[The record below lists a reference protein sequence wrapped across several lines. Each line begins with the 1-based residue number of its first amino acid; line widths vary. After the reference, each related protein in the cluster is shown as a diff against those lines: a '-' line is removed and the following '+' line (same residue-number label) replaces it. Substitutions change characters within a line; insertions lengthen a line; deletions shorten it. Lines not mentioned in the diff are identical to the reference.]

1 MFGATIRSLLSH
13 KLRLLLS
20 AFAVVL
26 GVMSVS
32 SALVLTDTLS
42 RSYKAMFSTAFD
54 NVDVEV
60 SAPPKVDTGYY
71 SVPSTI
77 PASMVDRLR
86 RVPGAAQAIG
96 SVGTVDGARVIG
108 KDGKVLS
115 TFGAPRFGVN
125 WTGEDEYVKLRAG
138 RGPQSDGEIAING
151 GLAKVT
157 GYGVGDRID
166 VLTLQSRQTFT
177 VVGVFGYFG
186 NRDSLAGE
194 TMVAFTTPAAQRL
207 LLGAP
212 NEFTAINVR
221 RASGVTQQ
229 QLRDRIAADLGTGYR
244 VQTGQELAAQ
254 SSQQLDAGLKFFSYI
269 LLGFA
274 SVALFVGVFLILN
287 TFSIIVAQRMREL
300 ALMRAMGASRRQVV
314 VSVETEAA
322 VVGVLSSVVGFG
334 LGVGVGRLLA
344 WLYATFLGGGVAL
357 APLRVPLSSVVG
369 SFAVGILVTMLAA
382 LLPALRAARIPP
394 VAAMREAAAGDRP
407 LTRTTVTGAAITLA
421 GGGLLWAGLTD
432 HAGQGNSLLALLVGL
447 LLILTGVALL
457 TPSLTRPVVSAL
469 AAVFAGWT
477 PGRLGGRNS
486 ARNPRRTAVTA
497 AALMVGVSLITGISV
512 VLTSATASL
521 NHILDTQMHVDLII
535 AGDQTVANTF
545 PPTFDGAV
553 LDRARVLPGVAG
565 VVGVY
570 SDVAMINGRPTP
582 IAAVS
587 DSSQMRAMAGMTARE
602 GTLDGLGAGQLI
614 VDENTAKSLNLH
626 AGDSVRVQLS
636 KGAASVFTITGVYSK
651 ATGVNGWITGQT
663 EAVSFRTNRP
673 SQGFIETAPG
683 ASIAQIKAELA
694 TLLADNPEVSV
705 TDRSGYVQQ
714 QTRSLD
720 SVMVMVQMLLALSII
735 IALLGIVN
743 TLALSIIERTRELG
757 LLRAIGLR
765 RRQLMSMV
773 GVESVVISVFGALLG
788 VAVGVAMGAATTQGL
803 RDQGFTTIG
812 VPWAQIVVYLALGA
826 VVGVIASVVPAIRA
840 ARLNVLN
847 AIAYE

>member
-1 MFGATIRSLLSH
+1 MFGATMKSLLSH

-20 AFAVVL
+20 ALAVVL

-42 RSYKAMFSTAFD
+42 RSYKAMFSTAFA

-71 SVPSTI
+71 SPPSTV
-77 PASMVDRLR
+77 PAPMVDRLR
-86 RVPGAAQAIG
+86 QVPGVTQAIG
-96 SVGTVDGARVIG
+96 VVSTVDGARVVG
-108 KDGKVLS
+108 RDGKVLAS
-115 TFGAPRFGVN
+115 FGAPRFGVN
-125 WTGEDEYVKLRAG
+125 WTGEDEYVNLRSG
-138 RGPQSDGEIAING
+138 RGPQADDEIAING
-151 GLAKVT
+151 GLAKAT

-166 VLTLQSRQTFT
+166 VLTLESRQTFT
-177 VVGVFGYFG
+177 VVGVFGYYG

-212 NEFTAINVR
+212 GEFTAVNLR
-221 RASGVTQQ
+221 RAPGVTQQ
-229 QLRDRIAADLGTGYR
+229 QLRDRIVADIGTGYR
-244 VQTGQELAAQ
+244 VQTGQELAEQ
-254 SSQQLDAGLKFFSYI
+254 SSRQLDAGLKFFRYI

-274 SVALFVGVFLILN
+274 FVALFVGVFLILN

-300 ALMRAMGASRRQVV
+300 ALMRAMGASRVQMVMSVEAEAVV
-314 VSVETEAA
+314 VGT
-322 VVGVLSSVVGFG
+322 LSSVVGFC

-344 WLYATFLGGGVAL
+344 WLYATFLGGGVSLAAL
-357 APLRVPLSSVVG
+357 SVPLSSVFS
-369 SFAVGILVTMLAA
+369 SFAVGILVTMVAA
-382 LLPALRAARIPP
+382 LLPSLRAARIPP
-394 VAAMREAAAGDRP
+394 VAAMQEAAAADRP
-407 LTRTTVTGAAITLA
+407 LTRTTVAGTAVTLA
-421 GGGLLWAGLTD
+421 GGALLGAGLTD
-432 HAGQGNSLLALLVGL
+432 HAGAGNSLQALLIGL
-447 LLILTGVALL
+447 LLVLTGVALL
-457 TPSLTRPVVSAL
+457 TPILTRPVVSGL

-521 NHILDTQMHVDLII
+521 THILDTQMHVDLIV
-535 AGDQTVANTF
+535 AGDQTATNAY
-545 PPTFDGAV
+545 PPTFNAAV
-553 LDRARVLPGVAG
+553 LDQARALPGVER

-570 SDVAMINGRPTP
+570 ADVAMLDGRPTAL
-582 IAAVS
+582 AAVT
-587 DSSQMRAMAGMTARE
+587 DSTQMRLMAGMTAKE
-602 GTLDGLGAGQLI
+602 GTLDGLRAGQLV

-636 KGAASVFTITGVYSK
+636 KGEASTFTITGVYQQT
-651 ATGVNGWITGQT
+651 AGVNGWITSQI
-663 EAVSFRTNRP
+663 EAANFRTDQP
-673 SQGFIETAPG
+673 SEGFVEAAPG
-683 ASIAQIKAELA
+683 ASTAQIKAELA
-694 TLLADNPEVSV
+694 TMLANNPEVTV

-720 SVMVMVQMLLALSII
+720 SVMTMVQMLVALSII
-735 IALLGIVN
+735 IAVLGIVN

-765 RRQLMSMV
+765 RRQLMGMV
-773 GVESVVISVFGALLG
+773 GVESVVISMFGALLG
-788 VAVGVAMGAATTQGL
+788 VIVGVALGAATTRGL
-803 RDQGFTTIG
+803 RDQGFTTIA
-812 VPWAQIVVYLALGA
+812 VPWTQLLVYLALGA